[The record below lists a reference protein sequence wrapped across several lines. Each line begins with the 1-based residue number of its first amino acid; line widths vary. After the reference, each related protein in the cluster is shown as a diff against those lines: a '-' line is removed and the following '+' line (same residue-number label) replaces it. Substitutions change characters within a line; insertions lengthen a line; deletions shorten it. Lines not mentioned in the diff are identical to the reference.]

1 MSLFG
6 RKRAGSRGDSY
17 DYWVTATELMSAV
30 VLVFI
35 LIGMLA
41 LLRAKDEEQETAAC
55 EGDLKICNDKLGNAE
70 AIKAQLAAC
79 QLASKE
85 SQDALV
91 SCVASLAACQAEK
104 DAILS
109 TNQQCAKLRSQ
120 REEIDRAIRAFLRSM
135 GMDVDAAAG
144 VVKVD
149 TKLLFTTGSDV
160 LRDEGKA
167 ALNDL
172 VPKYAA
178 AIMRPDVRDAVRR
191 VLIEGHSSRLGGDAV
206 NMRLSSLRALSI
218 YEHLRSGLPEFPQKA
233 DFLKLLTPAGRGE
246 LDAGG
251 SETSDRAADR
261 NVELRIEFNVPDAVT
276 VPVDQLPPV
285 RQ

>member
-6 RKRAGSRGDSY
+6 RKRSAGRGEGY
-17 DYWVTATELMSAV
+17 DYWITATELMSAV
-30 VLVFI
+30 MLIFV
-35 LIGMLA
+35 LIGLVA

-70 AIKAQLAAC
+70 SIKAQLAAC

-104 DAILS
+104 DAIIS

-120 REEIDRAIRAFLRSM
+120 REEIDRAIRAFLNSM
-135 GMDVDAAAG
+135 GLDVDAAAG

-167 ALNDL
+167 ALNAL

-178 AIMRPDVRDAVRR
+178 AIMRPDKPVTRTGPR
-191 VLIEGHSSRLGGDAV
+191 
-206 NMRLSSLRALSI
+206 
-218 YEHLRSGLPEFPQKA
+218 
-233 DFLKLLTPAGRGE
+233 PAGRGTPGPDSDSSAHSE
-246 LDAGG
+246 SLCAHLPSAVPSAIGRHCQRRAGPNLKLLAG
-251 SETSDRAADR
+251 
-261 NVELRIEFNVPDAVT
+261 
-276 VPVDQLPPV
+276 
-285 RQ
+285 